1 MIVLASFILLLAAAS
16 AGLVVL
22 SCRRML
28 PWSALPLERRRA
40 GQMLSGV
47 AILCPVVGLV
57 LALRQWPPAASGMVI
72 PWMAVGMTF
81 NAASLG
87 VRSRKRALGA

>member
-1 MIVLASFILLLAAAS
+1 MIVLASFILLLAAAG

-40 GQMLSGV
+40 GQVLSGV
-47 AILCPVVGLV
+47 AILCPVVGMALS
-57 LALRQWPPAASGMVI
+57 LRQWPAQGVI
-72 PWMAVGMTF
+72 MPWAAVGMAF